1 VHFNYQRRFSFPLG
15 MMAINTNTTNQSLAS
30 KKILMVFF
38 RLATVGLS
46 CCRVVVQ
53 SHTTTT
59 VLYYQ
64 HTVGISVLCTCTT
77 GVCVQCTDR
86 PFPKTSGGEFPA
98 L

>member
-64 HTVGISVLCTCTT
+64 HTVGICTMYMYYRSVCT
-77 GVCVQCTDR
+77 VYR
-86 PFPKTSGGEFPA
+86 
-98 L
+98 